1 MTDTL
6 SRLKAASSRRV
17 PTQHAEA
24 ESSVRL
30 PFGDFRAENVLA
42 ALARGAYQP
51 DDELAGLLRRR
62 LLEVLPPEYISPLST
77 GPDRDATVRL
87 ALRELLQENS
97 GRLDGPI
104 TDEVIDCYYGL
115 TVGLGPLQVFVSD
128 PTITDIRVGDDGAV
142 FVAVYGGPW
151 ERTAARLSPEEAERV
166 ARQIAELRGEPLGE
180 GEARKAVDFPDGSR
194 FVLHAPPRSPLYR
207 IVARRRGERILTLD
221 DMVANGTMSSAVR
234 DFLIDAIVVH
244 HGNAVVAG
252 PMGSGKTALATALID
267 ALPPEEAP
275 AIVQDVAEIVTRH
288 PGAMRLYF
296 ARSEY
301 DLAIADCLRMRPTR
315 IIIGEALGE
324 EMFLILELMNTGGG
338 GHLTTGHGESAQ
350 TVLTRLAGAALR
362 HPNARGLVQ
371 VVDLYVRVGIDLV
384 VFLDIQDGQRVVAS
398 VDEVDWVAGAEVT
411 PFVYPLRNAWRYA
424 GPGRW
429 EPGPAMQEH
438 TAKVRAKLATVWT
451 VPKAGTARY
460 QLREALAGRMRQAH
474 QLLAVRRYAEAVAL
488 LEEVQSSYPAEVRGA
503 EVGRLLE
510 VARARAQAAAAGRR
524 EEEADLWRAVLT
536 NIAAPETAAYALGR
550 LWELSGDAET
560 IADRLRHALRRME
573 RLDALDDLKRALRP
587 ELAQALARQEE
598 RGDARS

>member
-6 SRLKAASSRRV
+6 ARLKASSRRG
-17 PTQHAEA
+17 PLQRSEA
-24 ESSVRL
+24 EGSVRL

-42 ALARGAYQP
+42 TLVRGGYQP
-51 DDELAGLLRRR
+51 DEELAALLRRR

-87 ALRELLQENS
+87 ALRELLQENAV
-97 GRLDGPI
+97 RLGAPI

-142 FVAVYGGPW
+142 FVAVHGGPW
-151 ERTAARLSPEEAERV
+151 ERTAVRLTAEEAERV

-194 FVLHAPPRSPLYR
+194 FVLHAPPRSPRYR

-221 DMVANGTMSSAVR
+221 DMVANGTMAAEVR
-234 DFLIDAIVVH
+234 DFLLEAIVTH
-244 HGNAVVAG
+244 HCNAVVAG
-252 PMGSGKTALATALID
+252 PMGAGKTALVTALIE
-267 ALPPEEAP
+267 ALPAAEAP
-275 AIVQDVAEIVTRH
+275 AIVQDVGEIVTQH

-296 ARSEY
+296 TRAEY

-315 IIIGEALGE
+315 IIVGEALGD

-338 GHLTTGHGESAQ
+338 GHMTTGHGESPQ

-384 VFLDIQDGQRVVAS
+384 VFLDIQEGRRVVTA
-398 VDEVDWVAGAEVT
+398 VDEVDWEAGMAVT

-424 GPGRW
+424 GAGRW
-429 EPGPAMQEH
+429 EAGPALREH
-438 TAKVRAKLATVWT
+438 TAKVRTKLATVWT
-451 VPKAGTARY
+451 APKVGAARY
-460 QLREALAGRMRQAH
+460 QLREALAERLREAH
-474 QLLAVRRYAEAVAL
+474 QLMAVRRYPDAVAL
-488 LEEVQSSYPAEVRGA
+488 LEGAQDRYPAEVRGV

-510 VARARAQAAAAGRR
+510 VARARAKAEADARQ
-524 EEEADLWRAVLT
+524 EEEANLWRAVLT
-536 NIAAPETAAYALGR
+536 NIDAPETAAYALGR
-550 LWELSGDAET
+550 LCDLGGDVATVAE
-560 IADRLRHALRRME
+560 RLRHILRGMQRM
-573 RLDALDDLKRALRP
+573 DALPD
-587 ELAQALARQEE
+587 LAQALRPDLAQAVGRQKEG
-598 RGDARS
+598 GDARS